1 MKTAKW
7 LTCVAIVGWLTGCAS
22 VDMKV
27 DSGPIPARTFSF
39 VIPSPRSEA
48 NLRPNEIKVHELIQ
62 EALTANLGAKGVS
75 RVEAGG
81 EVVVAYLIVVGT
93 GTVTTCRD
101 EYFGF
106 DSEATELLNEVHA
119 RSVKKSGRNYMVAGT
134 LVIDLL
140 DGKTSRLL
148 KRATVESEVLRNLS
162 DDVRAARIQSVVDQ
176 ALSDLRIA
184 P

>member
-1 MKTAKW
+1 MRTMKW
-7 LTCVAIVGWLTGCAS
+7 LACVAVAGGVAGCAS
-22 VDMKV
+22 VKMNV
-27 DSGPIPARTFSF
+27 DTGPIAARTFSF
-39 VIPSPRSEA
+39 VRPSPRSEA
-48 NLRPNEIKVHELIQ
+48 NLRPNEMKAHALIQ
-62 EALTANLGAKGVS
+62 EALAANLGERGVR

-81 EVVVAYLIVVGT
+81 DLVVAYLIVVGD

-101 EYFGF
+101 EYFGLN
-106 DSEATELLNEVHA
+106 SEATELLNKVHE
-119 RSVKKSGRNYMVAGT
+119 RSLDKGGRNYLVAGT

-148 KRATVESEVLRNLS
+148 KRATVESEILRDVS
-162 DDVRAARIQSVVDQ
+162 EEVRATRVREAVDR